1 MFPRALRA
9 FGNRLH
15 EKYKMVSKKSITFFF
30 SHKKKKKIQTHGIY
44 TALGEFKTKKKKK
57 KEKKKKKKRNT
68 KSEIQDLY
76 SSFD

>member
-15 EKYKMVSKKSITFFF
+15 EKYKMMSKKSITFFF

-44 TALGEFKTKKKKK
+44 TALGEFK
-57 KEKKKKKKRNT
+57 KRNT
-68 KSEIQDLY
+68 NSEILDLY
-76 SSFD
+76 LSFD

>member
-44 TALGEFKTKKKKK
+44 TALGELKKKKK
-57 KEKKKKKKRNT
+57 KEH
-68 KSEIQDLY
+68 
-76 SSFD
+76 

>member
-15 EKYKMVSKKSITFFF
+15 EKYKIVSKKSITFFF

-44 TALGEFKTKKKKK
+44 TALGELK
-57 KEKKKKKKRNT
+57 KKKKKKRNT

>member
-30 SHKKKKKIQTHGIY
+30 SHKKKKKK
-44 TALGEFKTKKKKK
+44 FKHKAY
-57 KEKKKKKKRNT
+57 
-68 KSEIQDLY
+68 ILH
-76 SSFD
+76 

>member
-1 MFPRALRA
+1 MFPCALRA

-44 TALGEFKTKKKKK
+44 TALGELKK
-57 KEKKKKKKRNT
+57 KKKKKKRNT

>member
-44 TALGEFKTKKKKK
+44 TALGEL
-57 KEKKKKKKRNT
+57 KKKKKRNT